1 MKMKKTFPL
10 LLVAFLAFSLV
21 LVGCQ
26 KEEKAE
32 GAEKETS
39 EEAKDAGPALGTEDN
54 PIIWS
59 FVPSGE
65 MERVASGAE
74 EVADLLHEETGYY
87 FTTNV
92 ATEYVGVVEALSSKP
107 PKAHMASLATFA
119 YIMAADRGV
128 AEAELVSVRY
138 GSPTY
143 NGQIIVNKNSGI
155 SKVSDLEG
163 KTFARPDPLSTS
175 GWIIPMVTMKAE
187 GINPEKDLQ
196 NIVDTG
202 SHDAVVSA
210 VYNNDADAGASYV
223 DARSTLEGDHPD
235 VMDVVQVIKITED
248 IPNDGVQFHPSISR
262 EMRDK
267 IVDALLKIAD
277 TEEGKEALKTAYSW
291 NGLAKHG
298 DEFYDP
304 FRQVLQAAGMSVEE
318 LME

>member
-1 MKMKKTFPL
+1 MRVRHTLLAL
-10 LLVAFLAFSLV
+10 LLVFLALSLV
-21 LVGCQ
+21 FVGCQ
-26 KEEKAE
+26 KEEKAAE
-32 GAEKETS
+32 GEPKAEEK
-39 EEAKDAGPALGTEDN
+39 GPALGTEEN

-65 MERVASGAE
+65 MERVAAGAE
-74 EVADLLHEETGYY
+74 SVADLLHEETGYY
-87 FTTNV
+87 FETNV
-92 ATEYVGVVEALSSKP
+92 ATEYVGVVEALSADP

-143 NGQIIVNKNSGI
+143 NGQIIVNRDSGI
-155 SKVSDLEG
+155 SDTAGLEG
-163 KTFARPDPLSTS
+163 STFARPDPLSTS

-187 GINPEKDLQ
+187 GINPEQDLE
-196 NIVDTG
+196 NIVDAG

-210 VYNNDADAGASYV
+210 VYNRDADAGATYV
-223 DARSTLEGDHPD
+223 DARSTLEDDHPD

-248 IPNDGVQFHPSISR
+248 IPNDGVQFHPSISD
-262 EMRDK
+262 EMRTE
-267 IVDALLKIAD
+267 IVDGLLKIAD
-277 TEEGKEALKTAYSW
+277 TEEGIEALETAYSW
-291 NGLAKHG
+291 SGLEKHG

>member
-1 MKMKKTFPL
+1 MKMKKA
-10 LLVAFLAFSLV
+10 LLVLLFSILALSVVF
-21 LVGCQ
+21 VGCQ
-26 KEEKAE
+26 KEEKAAE
-32 GAEKETS
+32 GEKQEK
-39 EEAKDAGPALGTEDN
+39 EAKDEGPSLGSEDN

-74 EVADLLHEETGYY
+74 AVADLLHEETGYY
-87 FTTNV
+87 FKTNV
-92 ATEYVGVVEALSSKP
+92 ATEYVGVVEALSSDP

-128 AEAELVSVRY
+128 AEAELVSIRY

-143 NGQIIVNKNSGI
+143 NGQIIVHKDSG
-155 SKVSDLEG
+155 VSETADLEG

-187 GINPEKDLQ
+187 GINPEQDLE
-196 NIVDTG
+196 NIVDAG

-210 VYNNDADAGASYV
+210 VYNRDADAGASYV
-223 DARSTLEGDHPD
+223 DARSTLEDDHPD

-248 IPNDGVQFHPSISR
+248 IPNDGVQFHPSISE
-262 EMRDK
+262 EMRSK
-267 IVDALLKIAD
+267 IVEALLKISE

-291 NGLAKHG
+291 NGLEKHG
-298 DEFYDP
+298 DQFYDP
-304 FRQVLQAAGMSVEE
+304 FRQVLQAAGMSVED